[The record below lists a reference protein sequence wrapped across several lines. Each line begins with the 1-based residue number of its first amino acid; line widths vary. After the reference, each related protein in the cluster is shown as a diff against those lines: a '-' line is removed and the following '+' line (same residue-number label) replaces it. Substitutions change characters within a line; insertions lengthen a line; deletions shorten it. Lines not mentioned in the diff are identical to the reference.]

1 MVPESPLGLTLVR
14 SRGGE
19 LSGNPIYLACFFP
32 DSNQGVINW
41 KSLPEELG
49 VGGWGSRVARGPAL
63 CIKRETHVSGSGKLT
78 QAFPGSGVGGL
89 TVSAPK

>member
-19 LSGNPIYLACFFP
+19 LGGNPIYLACFFP

-41 KSLPEELG
+41 KSLAEEVG
-49 VGGWGSRVARGPAL
+49 VGVGQEGGRSAGSL
-63 CIKRETHVSGSGKLT
+63 Y
-78 QAFPGSGVGGL
+78 
-89 TVSAPK
+89 